1 MAYARVDKERA
12 GNVREARFR
21 LSPPPVEGERSLA
34 EFAYKAMRRTL
45 RAGGFRPGEH
55 LRETEV
61 AGWLG
66 ISRTPV
72 REAMRR
78 LISEGLLSNG
88 PWNGAIVAVLDM
100 QQLVE
105 LYTVRESLE
114 GTAAALAAKHASEP
128 EIRNLRELLK
138 REAGERDDPERLVEI
153 NFELHRAIHCAA
165 HNRYLLQSLGSVV
178 DTLGL
183 LRHST
188 FVLPGSA
195 RQAHQDHLAIVSAI
209 GRRDADQAERL
220 TRRHV
225 RHALALRLRLS
236 QHPETAVE

>member
-1 MAYARVDKERA
+1 MADGRALKEKA
-12 GNVREARFR
+12 GAKREARFG
-21 LSPPPVEGERSLA
+21 LPPPPVEGERSRA

-45 RAGGFRPGEH
+45 RDGGFKPGQH
-55 LRETEV
+55 LRETEI

-88 PWNGAIVAVLDM
+88 PWHGAIVAVLDM

-105 LYTVRESLE
+105 LYAVRETLE
-114 GTAAALAAKHASEP
+114 GTAAALAARHASDP
-128 EIRNLRELLK
+128 EIRYLRDTLE
-138 REAGERDDPERLVEI
+138 REARAQRNPDRLVEI
-153 NFELHRAIHCAA
+153 NFELHHAIHCAA
-165 HNRYLLQSLGSVV
+165 HNRYLLRSLGSVV

-183 LRHST
+183 LRHAT

-195 RQAHQDHLAIVSAI
+195 RQAHDEHQAMVSAI
-209 GRRDADQAERL
+209 GRRDAKAAEK
-220 TRRHV
+220 TARRHV
-225 RHALALRLRLS
+225 RHALELRLRLTR
-236 QHPETAVE
+236 HTGNAVG